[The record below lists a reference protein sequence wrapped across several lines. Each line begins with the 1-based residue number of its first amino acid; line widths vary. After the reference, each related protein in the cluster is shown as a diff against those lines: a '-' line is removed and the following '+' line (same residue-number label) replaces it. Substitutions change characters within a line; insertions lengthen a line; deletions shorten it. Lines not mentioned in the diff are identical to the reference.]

1 MHHSIK
7 FLLTPILT
15 LIFLTNAQALMPDD
29 DEIPTGED
37 HSDSSDKTT
46 NSQAFMPEEDEIP
59 TGDGHMNSSD
69 KSGYTLFN
77 PTPRDLWRPMS
88 ADRPDFTES
97 PITVDAGAVQ
107 VELSFLDYATNG
119 DQNALSVAPVNIKLG
134 LLNNVDL
141 QFVVDPYVNSDD
153 GTSTNKGVSD
163 IQFRLK
169 INLWGND
176 EGETAFAIMPFIT
189 IPTGSDGISGEH
201 VEGGFI
207 FPFAMGLTES
217 IGMGLMFET
226 DFVYD
231 DLDSGFDTEF
241 VATGVLGFDVTDAF
255 GLYVEGI
262 AIESTDSDV
271 SFRGILGCGATYSL
285 TNDIM
290 FDAGVN
296 IGLVGDGD
304 DVNIFTGITFRF

>member
-1 MHHSIK
+1 MSSFIK
-7 FLLTPILT
+7 FLIVPTLT
-15 LIFLTNAQALMPDD
+15 LNVSTQVGAAAQDD
-29 DEIPTGED
+29 DAPPIGEEVV
-37 HSDSSDKTT
+37 DS
-46 NSQAFMPEEDEIP
+46 P
-59 TGDGHMNSSD
+59 D

-77 PTPRDLWRPMS
+77 PTPRELWRPMS

-107 VELSFLDYATNG
+107 VELSVIDYARNG
-119 DQNALSVAPVNIKLG
+119 DQNAMSVAPFNIKLG

-141 QFVVDPYVNSDD
+141 QFVMDPYVNSDD
-153 GTSTNKGVSD
+153 GMSTNQGISD

-176 EGETAFAIMPFIT
+176 GGETALGIMPFIT
-189 IPTGSDGISGEH
+189 IPTGSDGISSDH
-201 VEGGFI
+201 VEGGCI
-207 FPFAMGLTES
+207 FPFAMDLTDS
-217 IGMGLMFET
+217 IGLGLMFET

-231 DLDSGFDTEF
+231 EQDSGLDTEF
-241 VATGVLGFDVTDAF
+241 IGTGVLGFDLTDAL
-255 GLYVEGI
+255 GVYVEGI

-271 SFRGILGCGATYSL
+271 AFRGILGCGATYL
-285 TNDIM
+285 ITDDVVL
-290 FDAGVN
+290 DAGVN